1 MIAERTPVELALGDD
16 QALLRET
23 AAKFIEGVCPL
34 TQVRALAE
42 SEDGV
47 DADYLRQ
54 AAELG
59 WFAMLVPEEFGG
71 GSISGESVR
80 DLAIVAEERGRGLQ
94 PGPFVPMNVVAAALA
109 RAGTPAQQADVLPA
123 LAGGETIATWA
134 VAGSAGEFDPGSA
147 VEAAPDGDGWV
158 LRGEAGLVQDGGL
171 ADWFLVTA
179 SAPQGLTQFLVP
191 ASTDGVTVRRLA
203 SLDITQRFASVELTD
218 VHVDAATLVGGPGTA
233 ADDVEHQLQVALVL
247 SVAESVGAM
256 DVLFEMARQYAVD
269 RVAFGR
275 PIGSFQ
281 AVKHQLADMSMGLEG
296 AKAISVAATRAV
308 QAGTDD
314 AGETASMAKAWVGDT
329 GVDLAQGCFQ
339 VFAGI
344 GYTWEHDSHLFLR
357 RLTLNSLLFGD
368 PDWHRER
375 ICRIH
380 GLDQEK

>member
-1 MIAERTPVELALGDD
+1 VELALGDD
-16 QALLRET
+16 QTLLRET

-34 TQVRALAE
+34 SEVRALAD
-42 SEDGV
+42 SDDGV
-47 DADYLRQ
+47 DPDYLRQ

-109 RAGTPAQQADVLPA
+109 RSGTPAQQAELLPA
-123 LAGGETIATWA
+123 IAGGETIATWA
-134 VAGSAGEFDPGSA
+134 VADSTGGFDPGSA
-147 VEAAPDGDGWV
+147 VEAVPDADAWI

-171 ADWFLVTA
+171 ASWFLVTA
-179 SAPQGLTQFLVP
+179 AGPEGLTQFLIP
-191 ASTDGVTVRRLA
+191 ASTEGVSVRRLA
-203 SLDITQRFASVELTD
+203 SHDITQRFAVVTFA
-218 VHVDAATLVGGPGTA
+218 DARVAAETVVGTPGAA
-233 ADDVEHQLQVALVL
+233 ADDVEHQLQIALVL
-247 SVAESVGAM
+247 SVAETVGAM

-269 RVAFGR
+269 RIAFGR

-329 GVDLAQGCFQ
+329 GVDIAQGCFQ

-344 GYTWEHDSHLFLR
+344 GYTWEHDSHLYLR

-380 GLDQEK
+380 GL